1 MANLKKVLMLGG
13 GPLQVPAIDA
23 AKASWTLCDLR
34 GL

>member
-23 AKASWTLCDLR
+23 LKRAGHLCDLR